1 MLNEQSIVLIVDDEE
16 TNRNILHDR
25 IISLGHIPLEAD
37 NGKSAISIIKQQ
49 QPDLILLDLMMPVM
63 DGYETLHY
71 LKSDEIYKH
80 IPVVIVSAKDDQDS
94 IVKGLELGADDY
106 ISKPYKPAILK
117 ARISASLDRKHLHD
131 REKIYVEKIKRMN
144 TNLQKYVDKQ
154 TKEITKGHEAMT
166 FAICKMVESRDH
178 ETGQHLERMRE
189 YAKALAQQLQKLP
202 KHTNRI
208 DDTFINILYKASP
221 LHDIGKIGVPD
232 YILRKPDKLTPEEF
246 EIMKTHTTIGEEAL
260 CKIHKENPSNP
271 VLYMASQIAGKHQEK
286 WDGTGYPKALKGEKI
301 PLAARI
307 IALADVY
314 DALTS
319 IRPYKEAFTHA
330 RAKEIILEQDG
341 KHFDP
346 DMVKAFLEIE
356 STFISIHK
364 AFSDPQK

>member
-1 MLNEQSIVLIVDDEE
+1 MLNAQSVVLIVDDEE

-25 IISLGHIPLEAD
+25 MVSLGHIPLEAD
-37 NGKSAISIIKQQ
+37 NGKVAISMIKQQ

-71 LKSDEIYKH
+71 LKSNETYKH
-80 IPVVIVSAKDDQDS
+80 IPVIIISAKHDQDS
-94 IVKGLELGADDY
+94 IVKGIELGADDY
-106 ISKPYKPAILK
+106 LNKPFKPAILK
-117 ARISASLDRKHLHD
+117 ARISASLEKKYLHD
-131 REKIYVEKIKRMN
+131 REKMYVEKIKTMN

-154 TKEITKGHEAMT
+154 TEEIVKGQEAMT

-189 YAKALAQQLQKLP
+189 YAKTLALQLQKLP
-202 KHTNRI
+202 KYTGTI
-208 DDTFINILYKASP
+208 DDTFIDILYKASP

-232 YILRKPDKLTPEEF
+232 YILKKPDKLTPEEF
-246 EIMKTHTTIGEEAL
+246 KIMKTHAEIGEESL
-260 CKIHKENPSNP
+260 YKIYKENPSNP
-271 VLYMASQIAGKHQEK
+271 VLYMGSQIAGKHQEK
-286 WDGTGYPKALKGEKI
+286 WDGTGYPNALKGESI

-314 DALTS
+314 DALTT

-330 RAKEIILEQDG
+330 RAKEIILKENR

-346 DMVKAFLEIE
+346 DIVQAFLETE
-356 STFISIHK
+356 ETFISIHK
-364 AFSDPQK
+364 TFGED